1 MRSQKIVGSPDN
13 LRKHSPQS
21 LLITTRS
28 ELRKVLFL
36 APSVCVF
43 GCIWNTL
50 GTAERIYARFT
61 RKIRLV
67 HRLDEFEGQGQRL
80 NAKVTR
86 DNRRHFSTLSAACV
100 LFMFGKT
107 SLASVL
113 ILSVGDLGLLVIFS
127 GKFHVSR
134 TQSKLQLNGI
144 IMALILRY
152 FTEFVYDVV
161 VKSASS
167 LSHLLMSYI

>member
-1 MRSQKIVGSPDN
+1 MSERTKIALWWMRSQKIVGSPDN

-113 ILSVGDLGLLVIFS
+113 IVSVGDLGLLVIFS

-144 IMALILRY
+144 IMALILR
-152 FTEFVYDVV
+152 
-161 VKSASS
+161 
-167 LSHLLMSYI
+167 